1 MKRIRNK
8 RNLMIGVIATIL
20 SLLCFGVLIFVKT
33 EKRFLTTG
41 ILLLAFAA
49 WNYVLAFSSK
59 GVLEEI
65 QSKADER
72 DYFIIMKSSH
82 MALKILNYI
91 LCIGCFSSL
100 IVYGAVRS
108 SICIAV
114 ASTCCAV
121 LIVLFVV
128 ILGSNVYYER
138 HN

>member
-1 MKRIRNK
+1 MKRIKSK
-8 RNLMIGVIATIL
+8 RNFATGVIATIL
-20 SLLCFGVLIFVKT
+20 SLVCFGILIFVET
-33 EKRFLTTG
+33 EKRFLMSG

-49 WNYVLAFSSK
+49 WNYVIAFSNK

-65 QSKADER
+65 ERNSDER

-82 MALKILNYI
+82 MAIKMLNYI

-108 SICIAV
+108 DICMAV
-114 ASTCCAV
+114 ALTCCAV
-121 LIVLFVV
+121 LIVLFLVV
-128 ILGSNVYYER
+128 LGTNMYYEK